1 MTEQD
6 DDKEED
12 EDEDEEEASVA
23 MVYLPRPQKPFGE
36 LGLIQ
41 PIQPSE
47 SPIVALEG
55 PKPPDQLKV
64 IYVPSWDVTAQVSTV
79 SVTGRQLVAG
89 FGWRQGE
96 RAVAEAMPCR
106 ALRGAGEGRF
116 RSTGRRHQEAAVEVR
131 RGCRQRGAQRCHPD
145 RRRGV
150 AAARGGWDRMA
161 LVFSPVRKRRRRR
174 LLRWLAVV
182 R

>member
-1 MTEQD
+1 MSCVCLSMSLPSDLPIICVDGIGSGPHGLTAQD
-6 DDKEED
+6 DDKEDD

-64 IYVPSWDVTAQVSTV
+64 IYVPSWDVTAQVSTA
-79 SVTGRQLVAG
+79 S
-89 FGWRQGE
+89 
-96 RAVAEAMPCR
+96 VAERELGVVGARVGSR
-106 ALRGAGEGRF
+106 A
-116 RSTGRRHQEAAVEVR
+116 
-131 RGCRQRGAQRCHPD
+131 
-145 RRRGV
+145 
-150 AAARGGWDRMA
+150 GGG
-161 LVFSPVRKRRRRR
+161 
-174 LLRWLAVV
+174 
-182 R
+182 